1 MTDKKIKIIL
11 TKTYLKSLDKL
22 RDPVMRVAIEKKVN
36 KLLENPSIAEP
47 MQHQHEGFCE
57 ISVGSKY
64 RVYCIRL
71 DSIIIV
77 FIMGLAIHHDKNY
90 KQTKEYQKLFEE
102 LKKVK
107 EEFKEKI

>member
-1 MTDKKIKIIL
+1 MTDKKGKKFL

-22 RDPVMRVAIEKKVN
+22 RDPAVRVSIENKVN

-57 ISVGSKY
+57 ISIGSKY

-71 DSIIIV
+71 DGVIIV
-77 FIMGLAIHHDKNY
+77 FIMGLAIHHDENY
-90 KQTKEYQKLFEE
+90 KQAKEYQKLFEQ

-107 EEFKEKI
+107 EEFKGEI